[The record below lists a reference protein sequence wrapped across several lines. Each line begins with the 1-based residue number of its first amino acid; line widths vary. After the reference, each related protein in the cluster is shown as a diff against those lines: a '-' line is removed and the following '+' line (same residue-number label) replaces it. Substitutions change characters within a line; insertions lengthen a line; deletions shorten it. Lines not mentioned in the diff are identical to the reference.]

1 MIASNKTTQVEVNIS
16 SGFNRDS
23 FFFFFQIVELNM
35 KTSSLS
41 HCSIRSSLESHDQV
55 ELEAAI
61 FATDRL
67 CAQSR

>member
-1 MIASNKTTQVEVNIS
+1 MIASNKNTQVEVYIS

-23 FFFFFQIVELNM
+23 FFFQIVELNM
-35 KTSSLS
+35 KTSLS

>member
-1 MIASNKTTQVEVNIS
+1 MMNDFLVCIILI
-16 SGFNRDS
+16 
-23 FFFFFQIVELNM
+23 FFLYLLDLTHYSV
-35 KTSSLS
+35 
-41 HCSIRSSLESHDQV
+41 RSSLESHDQV

>member
-1 MIASNKTTQVEVNIS
+1 MIASNKNTQVDVNIS

-23 FFFFFQIVELNM
+23 FFFFPIVELNM
-35 KTSSLS
+35 KTSSFS

>member
-1 MIASNKTTQVEVNIS
+1 MIDSNKNTQVEVNIS

-23 FFFFFQIVELNM
+23 FFFVQIVELNM

>member
-1 MIASNKTTQVEVNIS
+1 MIASNKNTQVEVYIS
-16 SGFNRDS
+16 SGFNIDS
-23 FFFFFQIVELNM
+23 FFFQIVELNM

>member
-1 MIASNKTTQVEVNIS
+1 MIASNKNTQVEVNIS
-16 SGFNRDS
+16 SGFIRDS
-23 FFFFFQIVELNM
+23 FFFQIVELNM

>member
-1 MIASNKTTQVEVNIS
+1 MIASNNNTLVEVNIS
-16 SGFNRDS
+16 SGFNGDS
-23 FFFFFQIVELNM
+23 FFFQIVALNM